1 VMAMEDQNGLG
12 TSVETF
18 PRKQINERNP

>member
-1 VMAMEDQNGLG
+1 MEDQNGLG